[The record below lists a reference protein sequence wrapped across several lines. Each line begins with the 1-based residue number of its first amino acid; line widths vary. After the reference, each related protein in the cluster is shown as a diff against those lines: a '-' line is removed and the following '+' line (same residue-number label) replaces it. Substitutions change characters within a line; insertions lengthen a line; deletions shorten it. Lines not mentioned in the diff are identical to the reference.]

1 MKIFYAGTGLVVLA
15 LVFMSF
21 QWKGGTDK
29 VTSFYGVVDTAETV
43 VSAELPVE
51 IVNLHVVPGQVVR
64 AGDPL
69 VDLASSELERNIAEL
84 RHSLNEARAARIAED
99 REIQAQV
106 AEYEAQYKLNR
117 SLLSQV
123 RGRDEAGDEAGES
136 PLGAAIAGLKGVLA
150 REELSTVDMEAYL
163 SLLLREREKLT
174 VVAPGPG
181 LIGTVH
187 RRVGEKVKAFEPVMT
202 LYTGAPVTVRG
213 YIHES
218 AHSLIEN
225 GQAVRVRSLAA
236 PYELS
241 GEVVGIGHRIVE
253 YPVRLRKRPEI
264 QTWGRE
270 VIIRIPDSNAFLL
283 GEKVMIEMDPSR
295 HSGQGARTAFP
306 GLSAHASAPA
316 SESTSSSSSVPAPHS
331 TAAADRVW
339 TLPGVEASGIVYL
352 AEAGKFLVVS
362 DDTPKKKPVIQ
373 VVSPTGEP
381 EGDTQIAGLAAIN
394 DMESIAE
401 DASGRL
407 YIATSQSRNK
417 SGKFPET
424 RRLLVRAVRTDPKGT
439 GLKLES
445 SVLLHD
451 ALSAAAAGNNEP
463 WALWFRDASESGT
476 LDMEGMALHESGLLL
491 GFKAPLRKGRSVIL
505 RVRDREALM
514 AGRGLAAGDVSLWAE
529 PDLRIEAGGAS
540 HGISDMVYRD
550 GALHVL
556 GTAVRETPNDG
567 VAGGGGGWWIVA
579 PGNPARLQRAFPGMK
594 PEGLAYD
601 PRAGA
606 WRVALD
612 EGSGK
617 PSRVLFARPAAP

>member
-1 MKIFYAGTGLVVLA
+1 MKIFYAGTGLVVAA
-15 LVFMSF
+15 LVVMSF
-21 QWKGGTDK
+21 QWKGGSDK

-51 IVNLHVVPGQVVR
+51 ILNIHVVPGQVVS

-123 RGRDEAGDEAGES
+123 RGREEGGIDAEES
-136 PLGAAIAGLKGVLA
+136 PLGAAIQGLKGMLA
-150 REELSTVDMEAYL
+150 REEMSTVDMEAYL
-163 SLLLREREKLT
+163 ALLLREREKLT

-187 RRVGEKVKAFEPVMT
+187 RRIGEKVKAFEPVMT

-236 PYELS
+236 PYELP

-295 HSGQGARTAFP
+295 SKGQGARTAFP
-306 GLSAHASAPA
+306 GLSAHASSPA
-316 SESTSSSSSVPAPHS
+316 SGAQPSGAESVAV
-331 TAAADRVW
+331 ADQVW

-352 AEAGKFLVVS
+352 AEANRFLVVS
-362 DDTPKKKPVIQ
+362 DDTPKKRPVIA
-373 VVSPTGEP
+373 VVTPSGEP
-381 EGDTQIAGLAAIN
+381 EGTTEIAGLAAIN

-424 RRLLVRAVRTDPKGT
+424 RRLLVRAQRTDPKGT

-451 ALSAAAAGNNEP
+451 ALSTAAAGNREP
-463 WALWFRDASESGT
+463 WAVWFREASEAGT

-491 GFKAPLRKGRSVIL
+491 GFKAPLRHGRSVIL
-505 RVRDREALM
+505 RIRDREALM
-514 AGRGLAAGDVSLWAE
+514 AGRGLTAGDVSLWAE
-529 PDLRIEAGGAS
+529 ADLKIEGGGVS
-540 HGISDMVYRD
+540 HGISDMVYRE
-550 GALHVL
+550 GVLHVL
-556 GTAVRETPNDG
+556 GTAVRETANDG
-567 VAGGGGGWWIVA
+567 VASGGGGWWIVA
-579 PGNPARLQRAFPGMK
+579 PGKPARLQRAFPGMK

-601 PRAGA
+601 PHAGV
-606 WRVALD
+606 WRIALD
-612 EGSGK
+612 EGTDK
-617 PSRVLFARPAAP
+617 ASRILSARPAKP